1 MDTKV
6 LELLVCPECK
16 EDLQLEIL
24 RDDRS
29 SQVID
34 GILACEGCGRAYP
47 VIDGIPRLLPDEMNG
62 NLLSYHR
69 EFFERHGSRFPSIA
83 HKADKSGKTVLKER
97 TLKSFSFQWNTFGK
111 IYLEY
116 GLHWQDYLPVSVEKS
131 ALLEG
136 KLGLDAGCGFGR
148 HALQAAA
155 AGAQMIGMDL
165 SEAVKAAYS
174 NTRHLKNVHIIQGD
188 IYNPPF
194 RRGTFDFIYSLG
206 VLHHLPDPDGG
217 FRSLAGLLRQG
228 QEMFIWCYDNEKP
241 KKNSLYEFIRRYSS
255 RLNYK
260 ALYAFTFLAAS
271 GVRLSLNYPV
281 MLAKAFGAKDKKFPY
296 DYYTKYPF
304 GVLHADLFDVF
315 SVPSTRYYNLG
326 QLEEWFAQSGMEVL
340 EGRHCVSG
348 WTVYGKKRSA
358 DE

>member
-1 MDTKV
+1 MDTKM
-6 LELLVCPECK
+6 LDLLVCPECK
-16 EDLQLEIL
+16 GALQLEIL
-24 RDDRS
+24 QGAGPSD
-29 SQVID
+29 VVD
-34 GILACEGCGRAYP
+34 GVLLCGGCKRKYP
-47 VIDGIPRLLPDEMNG
+47 VIDGIPRLLPDEMIG
-62 NLLSYHR
+62 NLLSYHKK
-69 EFFERHGSRFPSIA
+69 FFERHGPAFPSIM
-83 HKADKSGKTVLKER
+83 HKAGTTRESILKKR

-111 IYLEY
+111 IYLQY
-116 GLHWQDYLPVSVEKS
+116 GLHWHDYLPCKIEKS
-131 ALLEG
+131 RCLEG
-136 KLGLDAGCGFGR
+136 KLVLDAGCGFGR

-206 VLHHLPDPDGG
+206 VLHHLPDPEGG

-241 KKNSLYEFIRRYSS
+241 KKNSLYEAIRRYSS

-271 GVRLSLNYPV
+271 GVRLSLNYPT
-281 MLAKAFGAKDKKFPY
+281 MLARAFGAKDKKFPY

-326 QLEEWFAQSGMEVL
+326 QLEQWFAQSGLDVL
-340 EGRHCVSG
+340 EGRHAVSG

-358 DE
+358 SE